1 MRGAGADQIS
11 VMVRTM
17 IESKVSKNAL
27 RLFYSLGYKLD
38 HELLKVGFAFH
49 FKRTAHIS
57 VSVSSVNKM
66 PKIHAIDE
74 AVPVLPGMQI
84 VDVTAAATPENYSE
98 VAAAVSSFCE
108 FLAP

>member
-27 RLFYSLGYKLD
+27 RMFYSLGYKLD

-49 FKRTAHIS
+49 FQRAAQIS

-74 AVPVLPGMQI
+74 AVPVTPGMQI
-84 VDVTAAATPENYSE
+84 VVVTAPATPENYGE

>member
-27 RLFYSLGYKLD
+27 RMFYALGYKLD

-49 FKRTAHIS
+49 FRRTAHIS
-57 VSVSSVNKM
+57 VSVSSVS
-66 PKIHAIDE
+66 KILKVHAIDDT
-74 AVPVLPGMQI
+74 VPVTPGIQI
-84 VDVTAAATPENYSE
+84 VDVTAPATPENYSE